1 MVHVC
6 FVCGYV
12 RTYYLCLTSSVLYTD
27 SVCYHVH
34 CPDIYDIIR
43 DNMDWFDT
51 SNYPDDNRRLKS
63 DTNKRVLGKM
73 KDELGGEQAVSFVGL
88 RPKMYS
94 LLTAD
99 NETKLTAKGVPRSYA
114 KKHLKH
120 DMYLHTLK
128 NKTITKAT
136 CHQIRSKSHHLSTI
150 ELTKVALSAFD
161 NKRFI
166 LPDGIS
172 SVPYGHYQ
180 IGSKYN

>member
-1 MVHVC
+1 ME
-6 FVCGYV
+6 
-12 RTYYLCLTSSVLYTD
+12 
-27 SVCYHVH
+27 
-34 CPDIYDIIR
+34 
-43 DNMDWFDT
+43 WFDT

-94 LLTAD
+94 LLTVD

-136 CHQIRSKSHHLSTI
+136 CRQIRSKSHHLSTI

-180 IGSKYN
+180 IGTKYN